1 MLPDGCHARN
11 DQRLPRNQ
19 DDPGT
24 QVAMPSGYE
33 RSPDYGGPEPT
44 WRGIIAIVLVIL
56 ALGGLVAVALI
67 R

>member
-1 MLPDGCHARN
+1 
-11 DQRLPRNQ
+11 
-19 DDPGT
+19 
-24 QVAMPSGYE
+24 MPSGYE
-33 RSPDYGGPEPT
+33 RSPAYGGPEPT

>member
-1 MLPDGCHARN
+1 
-11 DQRLPRNQ
+11 
-19 DDPGT
+19 
-24 QVAMPSGYE
+24 MPSGYE

-44 WRGIIAIVLVIL
+44 WRGIIAIMLVIL

>member
-1 MLPDGCHARN
+1 
-11 DQRLPRNQ
+11 
-19 DDPGT
+19 
-24 QVAMPSGYE
+24 MPSGYE

-44 WRGIIAIVLVIL
+44 RRSIIAIVLVIL